1 MALFASNPRLARRRH
16 AITLDEILRT
26 EIGQARTYE
35 LAVYVAT
42 DLMDYRVSRR
52 AIAALEA
59 SFMESRRNM
68 AQGFAAVVL
77 CEALKQCGHGD
88 KASEIFSEYINRFR
102 REQLPL
108 GPGIIYFFVERLD
121 KHRAMKIQT

>member
-1 MALFASNPRLARRRH
+1 
-16 AITLDEILRT
+16 
-26 EIGQARTYE
+26 
-35 LAVYVAT
+35 
-42 DLMDYRVSRR
+42 
-52 AIAALEA
+52 
-59 SFMESRRNM
+59 MESRRNM

-102 REQLPL
+102 RVQLPL